1 MKGRERVGSQG
12 KPPECVE
19 RMGLEMEGETW
30 VRGKDFSL
38 RRATPVGMFLHF
50 EMAGPREIRI
60 EKDLQI

>member
-1 MKGRERVGSQG
+1 MCGENR
-12 KPPECVE
+12 
-19 RMGLEMEGETW
+19 GLEMEGETW

-50 EMAGPREIRI
+50 EVAGPREMRI